1 MTGKTQ
7 NFGRISAQ
15 SSSHNENFVNASKKN
30 TEKFSLLVVNYST
43 WNLRFVL
50 NILPMIVSEYSI
62 LFLFAPGTFRH
73 ESFDNCCNWKTCN
86 TILTQN

>member
-1 MTGKTQ
+1 MK
-7 NFGRISAQ
+7 ILLMLA
-15 SSSHNENFVNASKKN
+15 EKILKN
-30 TEKFSLLVVNYST
+30 LVFPVVNYST

-62 LFLFAPGTFRH
+62 LLLFAPGTFRL
-73 ESFDNCCNWKTCN
+73 ESFDNCCNWKTFN